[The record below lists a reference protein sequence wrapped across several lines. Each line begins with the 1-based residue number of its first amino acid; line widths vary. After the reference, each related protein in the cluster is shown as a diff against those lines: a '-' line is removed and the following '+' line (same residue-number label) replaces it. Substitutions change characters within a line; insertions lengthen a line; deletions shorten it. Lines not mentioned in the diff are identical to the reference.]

1 MRLKILHKML
11 IGFLIV
17 SVIVLGIG
25 FYSARIIGSLE
36 RENIDLGRKDAPLV
50 DACMEIKLTVMEAH
64 LWLEE
69 ILSDAEG
76 KDAMADVRKLIDD
89 SIFYSDA
96 ILSGGENEEGQFYAT
111 ENEEIRKTI
120 NEVKELQ
127 FKFKDLA
134 ENRYKNYT
142 GNSASIVD
150 DSRLDEEFDKTFNA
164 LIMKA
169 DEAETLI
176 QGNMQARIEHVV
188 TYSKKSSMLIRLATI
203 ISFVIALLIGVLL
216 SHKITKPVNRTNIMI
231 KDIAE
236 GEGDLTQRLKV
247 SSKDEIGELADW
259 FNLFAEKIREII
271 VQVRDKSV
279 VFTETAENLS
289 ATTEEI
295 FAHAQNVNNSTQEI
309 AAGMEESNAAT
320 EEINGSVEEV
330 TKATRQLA
338 EKAEEGSM
346 LSNEIG
352 KRASEMKAGALN
364 SSEIANTLY
373 QEKQRDIVSAI
384 EKSKVVNEIETM
396 ALAISQIAEQTNL
409 LALNAAIEAAR
420 AGEQGKGFAVVA
432 EEVRKLAEE
441 STNTVGN
448 IKNVIIEVKNAF
460 NDLAQNTTEVLNF
473 IEDKVMKDYHVSIS
487 AGEQYMTDSNL
498 ISNLVQDFAASSEE
512 ILASMEQIREV
523 AGSINNAVE
532 QSAAGSQDISGNM
545 DEVTKALEEAVKVVE
560 EQNDLAYELNSLVNR
575 FKV

>member
-1 MRLKILHKML
+1 MKLRILHKML
-11 IGFLIV
+11 LGFLIV
-17 SVIVLGIG
+17 SIIVLGIG
-25 FYSARIIGSLE
+25 FYSARIIGGLE
-36 RENIDLGRKDAPLV
+36 RENIELGRKDAPLV

-76 KDAMADVRKLIDD
+76 KDAMKDVRKLIDD

-111 ENEEIRKTI
+111 ENEEISKTI
-120 NEVKELQ
+120 SEVKDLQ
-127 FKFKDLA
+127 LKFKELA
-134 ENRYKNYT
+134 ENRYKNYI
-142 GNSASIVD
+142 GNSSGSID
-150 DSRLDEEFDKTFNA
+150 DSKLDEEFDKAFNA

-176 QGNMQARIEHVV
+176 QDNMQARIEHVV
-188 TYSKKSSMLIRLATI
+188 TYSKRSSMLIRVATI
-203 ISFVIALLIGVLL
+203 VSFAIALLIGFFL
-216 SHKITKPVNRTNIMI
+216 SHRITKPINRTNIMI

-271 VQVRDKSV
+271 LQVRDKSII
-279 VFTETAENLS
+279 FSETAENLS

-295 FAHAQNVNNSTQEI
+295 FAQAQNVNDSTQEI

-320 EEINGSVEEV
+320 EEISGSVEEV

-338 EKAEEGSM
+338 EKAEEGSV

-352 KRASEMKAGALN
+352 KRASQMKEDALN
-364 SSEIANTLY
+364 SSKIANSLY
-373 QEKQRDIVSAI
+373 EEKQRGILNAI
-384 EKSKVVNEIETM
+384 EKSKIVNEIETM
-396 ALAISQIAEQTNL
+396 AVAISQIAEQTNL

-448 IKNVIIEVKNAF
+448 IQNVIVEVKDAF
-460 NDLAQNTTEVLNF
+460 NDLSENTTEILSF
-473 IEDKVMKDYHVSIS
+473 IEDKVMKDYKVLIS

-498 ISNLVQDFAASSEE
+498 VSNLVEDFAASSEE

-523 AGSINNAVE
+523 AGSIHNAVE

-545 DEVTKALEEAVKVVE
+545 DEVTKALEAAVKVVE
-560 EQNDLAYELNSLVNR
+560 EQNNLAYELNSLVKR